1 MISLK
6 RIENFVLG
14 YTLKVEANF
23 REKKKKV
30 LKPYVPAK

>member
-14 YTLKVEANF
+14 YTPKVEANLE
-23 REKKKKV
+23 RRKRK
-30 LKPYVPAK
+30 Y